1 MQRFRI
7 LASIFIVIAGLVDC
21 TCGRAQDRPKDKQQD
36 QARQADRDASGER
49 QPQRRQDDVQRPR
62 DGVQPQRGRP
72 DRLIGQQKQMER
84 TPELAKSQQLA
95 QREAWQQ
102 RRANHWQY
110 EHRTWEQ
117 RGGYQG
123 TRIPEG
129 YFRDHYGKDHT
140 FRMYDLP
147 FVYERGN
154 PRFQY
159 EGYWFT
165 MLDPYPENWSGY
177 WYQTDDLFVEYRG
190 GGYYLFNRGFPD
202 QGGVALDVT
211 L

>member
-1 MQRFRI
+1 MQGYRI
-7 LASIFIVIAGLVDC
+7 PVSIFIVTIGLTIG
-21 TCGRAQDRPKDKQQD
+21 TCGRAQERPGDRQQD
-36 QARQADRDASGER
+36 QAGQVDKSNPQAH
-49 QPQRRQDDVQRPR
+49 QPQSRQSEVQR
-62 DGVQPQRGRP
+62 QRGGAQQQP
-72 DRLIGQQKQMER
+72 GGPGRLIGQQKQKER
-84 TPELAKSQQLA
+84 TPEEAQNQQRA

-123 TRIPEG
+123 VRIPDN
-129 YFRDHYGKDHT
+129 YLRDHYGREHT

-147 FVYERGN
+147 FAYERGN

-177 WYQTDDLFVEYRG
+177 WFQTDDLYVEFRG
-190 GGYYLFNRGFPD
+190 GGYYLLNRGFPS
-202 QGGVALDVT
+202 QPGVALDVT

>member
-1 MQRFRI
+1 MKCFRI
-7 LASIFIVIAGLVDC
+7 LTSIVAVSAGLVIC
-21 TCGRAQDRPKDKQQD
+21 TCGDAQQRDKVGLQD
-36 QARQADRDASGER
+36 R
-49 QPQRRQDDVQRPR
+49 QPQSRQSDVQRQR
-62 DGVQPQRGRP
+62 VGAQQPGGP
-72 DRLIGQQKQMER
+72 DRLGGKQKQKDR
-84 TPELAKSQQLA
+84 TPEETKSQQRA
-95 QREAWQQ
+95 QSEAWQQ

-117 RGGYQG
+117 RGGYKG
-123 TRIPEG
+123 IRIPDD
-129 YFRDHYGKDHT
+129 YLRDHYGRNHT